1 MTMGNEVARFKR
13 VLHIR
18 EVERDISQSS
28 LAAKVAEEETILQN
42 LNATQ
47 EKKESALAEFCSGEE
62 RVISP
67 QQLWFERQ
75 NLDIIDKNLDS
86 QKAELQHCRQE
97 IEEKKGELLEK
108 HRSVQLM
115 DKHVDKLKARD
126 FKKALDAEQS
136 NLDDITAM
144 RYLRGMRGEVS
155 T

>member
-1 MTMGNEVARFKR
+1 MGMANEVARFER

-18 EVERDISQSS
+18 EVERDISQSK
-28 LAAKVAEEETILQN
+28 LAAKVAEEEAILQN
-42 LNATQ
+42 LNAMQ
-47 EKKESALAEFCSGEE
+47 ERKENALAEFCSGEE

-97 IEEKKGELLEK
+97 IEEKKGELLER
-108 HRSVQLM
+108 HRTVQLM
-115 DKHVDKLKARD
+115 DKHVDKLRARD
-126 FKKALDAEQS
+126 FKKALDAEQN

-144 RYLRGMRGEVS
+144 RYLRAMKKEAS